1 MSARLL
7 YRLVPLLVCV
17 TLVFAAYHVYG
28 AVLAAR
34 AHNWPFV
41 VFYALFSLAGVALAR
56 ALWSARRTIDRQMKE
71 AAAAGV
77 GRLSAL
83 GCQLSALGARP
94 NAGGRRCRSARGSHD
109 RRRLRDLRRLGD
121 RPATPRWR
129 AVHRGA
135 SYRVGTTRVART

>member
-71 AAAAGV
+71 AAAAE
-77 GRLSAL
+77 
-83 GCQLSALGARP
+83 
-94 NAGGRRCRSARGSHD
+94 
-109 RRRLRDLRRLGD
+109 
-121 RPATPRWR
+121 PR
-129 AVHRGA
+129 
-135 SYRVGTTRVART
+135 